1 MNADKTQLEISQE
14 ILWSI
19 KQVITAH
26 AMGFNRA
33 KKAKDIVELVHRFH
47 GYKITVRNV
56 RSVVNHCR
64 NNDLLPGICAKPHV
78 GYWIAESSDE
88 IQDCIESLRSR
99 IIHQLQ
105 TYRNLKLQKLRFELK
120 EQKLKN
126 IYKSDRAVQPGS
138 TN

>member
-1 MNADKTQLEISQE
+1 MNADNNKIEISQE
-14 ILWSI
+14 LLWSI
-19 KQVITAH
+19 KQVITAY
-26 AMGFNRA
+26 AMGFENA
-33 KKAKDIVELVHRFH
+33 KRAKDIVELVYRFH
-47 GYKITVRNV
+47 GLKTSTRIVRN
-56 RSVVNHCR
+56 VVNHCR
-64 NNDLLPGICAKPHV
+64 NNDLLPGICATPHV

-120 EQKLKN
+120 EQKLIN
-126 IYKSDRAVQPGS
+126 IYKSDQAVQPGS